1 MTDQRTLS
9 DPGTGKQAATG
20 PSFADKAAGM
30 VMANNIG
37 SIPDV
42 MVVTHTGQMA
52 KFYSELIS
60 DQIVM
65 INFMSIKRE
74 EKFPIS
80 KKMAAIASQLGNKLG
95 RDVQIISITSDPD
108 NDTPEKL
115 AAFHQKMGGHEGWT
129 FVRTSQGAADMLAH
143 RFYRHNRDVSLGGRI
158 DIVQYGNA
166 KAGLWAAF
174 PWDINVKDAAERIS
188 WVTPRKVAKGVMR
201 RAGPRPLES
210 DGQRWNNRQA

>member
-1 MTDQRTLS
+1 MTDNSGQ
-9 DPGTGKQAATG
+9 
-20 PSFADKAAGM
+20 
-30 VMANNIG
+30 
-37 SIPDV
+37 IPDV
-42 MVVTHTGQMA
+42 MVVTHDGQMA

-74 EKFPIS
+74 AKFPIS
-80 KKMAAIASQLGNKLG
+80 AKMAAIANALGDRMG

-115 AAFHQKMGGHEGWT
+115 AAFHQKMGGHKGWT
-129 FVRTSQGAADMLAH
+129 FVSTSSGSADMLAH
-143 RFYRHNRDVSLGGRI
+143 RFYRHGRKVELGGRM

-174 PWDINVKDAAERIS
+174 PWDIHEKDAADRLS
-188 WVTPRKVAKGVMR
+188 WVTPREVAQGELR
-201 RAGPRPLES
+201 RAGPRPLDSE
-210 DGQRWNNRQA
+210 GQRWNNRQA

>member
-1 MTDQRTLS
+1 MTDRTTLS
-9 DPGTGKQAATG
+9 
-20 PSFADKAAGM
+20 AAGASKRAALDTRLGGNSVAM
-30 VMANNIG
+30 VMADNTG

-42 MVVTHTGQMA
+42 MVVTHEGRMA

-74 EKFPIS
+74 AKFPIS
-80 KKMAAIASQLGNKLG
+80 AKMAAIADELGDRLG
-95 RDVQIISITSDPD
+95 REVQIISITSDPD

-115 AAFHQKMGGHEGWT
+115 AAFHKKMGGHKGWT
-129 FVRTSQGAADMLAH
+129 FASTSPGSADMLAH
-143 RFYRHNRDVSLGGRI
+143 RFYRHGRNIALGGRM

-174 PWDINVKDAAERIS
+174 PWDINVKDAAERLS
-188 WVTPRKVAKGVMR
+188 WVTPREVVQGEMR
-201 RAGPRPLES
+201 RAGPRPIGS